1 VIGDASG
8 GRRQPTPWRIAPVSQ
23 RMLAGLVEGGVL
35 ALVGLWGSGIRRR
48 RGVERRRG
56 SSVLP
61 VALDA
66 AYRIGLTALAGNT
79 LGQVTVRIRVVHQD
93 PGTVPTWRQAALRW
107 AVAAPPALAP
117 GLVPMPRS
125 AKRWMSRAEQ
135 LQPRIEELH
144 RKHGHDRQRF
154 NEELLA
160 LYQGEGLSPAAGCL
174 AVLPQ
179 VMVSLVYV
187 CAVYLPVLRPPLH
200 QGLHDRVAHT
210 VVVQRTRDREPVRG
224 RNELRSVAAHPGGP
238 AALVALGVGQHPPR
252 RRVLVSH
259 QVAASRDR
267 RRHMRLGLIVP
278 HLDVGRGCDCAVGA
292 ARRSAGNQNDAPVEQ
307 QALRDLQHTRRTRPG
322 RAWARNG
329 LQQL

>member
-23 RMLAGLVEGGVL
+23 RMLAGLVDGGVL

-66 AYRIGLTALAGNT
+66 AYGIGLTALAGNT

-160 LYQGEGLSPAAGCL
+160 LYQGEGLSPAAG
-174 AVLPQ
+174 LP
-179 VMVSLVYV
+179 
-187 CAVYLPVLRPPLH
+187 CRPPAGGGVPCL
-200 QGLHDRVAHT
+200 RVRCLPASLA
-210 VVVQRTRDREPVRG
+210 PA
-224 RNELRSVAAHPGGP
+224 SAPG
-238 AALVALGVGQHPPR
+238 PPR
-252 RRVLVSH
+252 PRRSY
-259 QVAASRDR
+259 R
-267 RRHMRLGLIVP
+267 RRAEDEGPRAGE
-278 HLDVGRGCDCAVGA
+278 
-292 ARRSAGNQNDAPVEQ
+292 RSK
-307 QALRDLQHTRRTRPG
+307 
-322 RAWARNG
+322 
-329 LQQL
+329 